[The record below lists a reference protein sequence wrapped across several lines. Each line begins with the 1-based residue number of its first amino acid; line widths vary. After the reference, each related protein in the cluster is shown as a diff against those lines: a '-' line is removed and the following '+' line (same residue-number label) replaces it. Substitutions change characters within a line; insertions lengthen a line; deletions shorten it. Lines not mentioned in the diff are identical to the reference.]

1 MYTCSC
7 DHGLSAELATTAITY
22 NTLSKVYT
30 RLSIIDNTN
39 HLKHDLNFAK
49 RLSSLAVLQ
58 VDCIVYFTLGYNLYK
73 NHLHVVLLMN
83 KSEPMLSGI
92 RQSLLNAV
100 VKRRT
105 RATFVRHLLVHALS

>member
-1 MYTCSC
+1 MYPSRPE
-7 DHGLSAELATTAITY
+7 HGLSAELATTAITY
-22 NTLSKVYT
+22 STLSKVCT

-58 VDCIVYFTLGYNLYK
+58 VDCIVYSTLGYNLYK

-83 KSEPMLSGI
+83 ISEPMYPGFA
-92 RQSLLNAV
+92 NP
-100 VKRRT
+100 
-105 RATFVRHLLVHALS
+105 F